1 MVGGKKAG
9 RSALAMAHI
18 AAVVRNLPGVPKSPM
33 EMGCAC
39 VPKINLSQCCQY
51 GLEIND
57 LLVQGTGSPRT
68 ALSL

>member
-9 RSALAMAHI
+9 WTALAMAHI
-18 AAVVRNLPGVPKSPM
+18 AAIGRNLPRVPKPPV
-33 EMGCAC
+33 EMACAC
-39 VPKINLSQCCQY
+39 V
-51 GLEIND
+51 GLGRNH